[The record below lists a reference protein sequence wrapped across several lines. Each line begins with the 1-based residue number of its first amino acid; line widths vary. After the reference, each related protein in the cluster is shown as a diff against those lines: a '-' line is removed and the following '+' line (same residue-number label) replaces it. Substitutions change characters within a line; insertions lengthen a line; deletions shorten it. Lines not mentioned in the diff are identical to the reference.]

1 MKAKVQFLIMGI
13 ISIVMLISCQSKE
26 EKAAELIKNKLS
38 KTLYDFESYQ
48 PIETTVTEAKMT
60 MFNDS
65 VCWKK
70 AATLAYGVKEA
81 SEYMRKADKAEA
93 YMNIWGKPSYYSS
106 SYSDNQYYKYMEE
119 CGENLKKVAN
129 ALEVCKSIADQLKEQ
144 IAKLDT
150 AKVIG
155 WEAIHRFRCR
165 TRGGNSTIGNY
176 RYVLDKDF
184 KTIILQEDMDE
195 ETDIRETLK
204 SVANGDFYDYLIHN
218 AL

>member
-1 MKAKVQFLIMGI
+1 MGI

-26 EKAAELIKNKLS
+26 EKAAELIKNELS

-70 AATLAYGVKEA
+70 AAVLDYGVKEA
-81 SEYMRKADKAEA
+81 AKYFRKADEAEA
-93 YMNIWGKPSYYSS
+93 YMNIWGIPSYYSS
-106 SYSDNQYYKYMEE
+106 SYSDNQYYKYKEE
-119 CGENLKKVAN
+119 YKENLEN
-129 ALEVCKSIADQLKEQ
+129 AIDIFDGCKSIATQLKEQ

-165 TRGGNSTIGNY
+165 TSGGNSTIANY

-195 ETDIRETLK
+195 KSDIREALK
-204 SVANGDFYDYLIHN
+204 SVVNGYFDD
-218 AL
+218 

>member
-1 MKAKVQFLIMGI
+1 MGI

-26 EKAAELIKNKLS
+26 EKAAEFIKNELS

-65 VCWKK
+65 VCWRK
-70 AATLAYGVKEA
+70 AAELVYGMKEA
-81 SEYMRKADKAEA
+81 AEYVDKADRAEA
-93 YMNIWGKPSYYSS
+93 YMNIWGSPSYYSS
-106 SYSDNQYYKYMEE
+106 TYSDSQYYKYKEE
-119 CGENLKKVAN
+119 YEENLEMAIT
-129 ALEVCKSIADQLKEQ
+129 AFDFCKSIADNLKVQ
-144 IAKLDT
+144 IAGLDT

-155 WEAIHRFRCR
+155 WEVIHRFRCK
-165 TRGGNSTIGNY
+165 TSGGKSTIGDY

-195 ETDIRETLK
+195 EPDIRDALK
-204 SVANGDFYDYLIHN
+204 SVVNGDFDD
-218 AL
+218 

>member
-1 MKAKVQFLIMGI
+1 MKAKVQFLVMGI

-26 EKAAELIKNKLS
+26 EKAAEFIKNELS

-65 VCWKK
+65 VCWRK
-70 AATLAYGVKEA
+70 AAALVYGVKEA
-81 SEYMRKADKAEA
+81 SEYFDKADRAEA
-93 YMNIWGKPSYYSS
+93 YMNIWGSPSYYSS
-106 SYSDNQYYKYMEE
+106 TYSDSQYYKYKEE
-119 CGENLKKVAN
+119 YKENLEKAIN
-129 ALEVCKSIADQLKEQ
+129 AFEVCDSIAAQLKGQ

-155 WEAIHRFRCR
+155 WEAIHRFRCK
-165 TRGGNSTIGNY
+165 TSGGNSTIKDY

-195 ETDIRETLK
+195 EPDIRDALK
-204 SVANGDFYDYLIHN
+204 SVVNGDFDD
-218 AL
+218 